1 MPIKAVIFD
10 LGGVLVHTVDRR
22 AQHRWE
28 VCLGVAEGELPR
40 LVVETASSMEAVK
53 GKISEETAWEIVGR
67 NLGLDAGQLGQF
79 RQDYFAGD
87 RIDPYLT
94 RFLRSLRPSY
104 KTAIL
109 TNAWPGARELFDPK
123 YKLSRLVNTI
133 IYSAEE
139 GMAKPDLRIY
149 RLCAERLSVRCSE
162 AVFIDDKDAN
172 VRAARRSGMHGLNFE
187 SGSQIIAELR
197 LLLDARVA

>member
-22 AQHRWE
+22 AQRRWE
-28 VCLGVAEGELPR
+28 VCLGVAEGDLPR

-53 GKISEETAWEIVGR
+53 GKISEEAAWRIVGK
-67 NLGLDAGQLGQF
+67 NLGLNSGQLEQF

-87 RIDPYLT
+87 RIDPCLT
-94 RFLRSLRPSY
+94 RFLCNLRPSY

-109 TNAWPGARELFDPK
+109 TNAWLGARELFDPK
-123 YKLSRLVNTI
+123 YKLSRLVSTV

-139 GMAKPDLRIY
+139 RMAKPDLRIY
-149 RLCAERLSVRCSE
+149 RLCAERLAVRCSE
-162 AVFIDDKDAN
+162 AVFIDDKEEN
-172 VRAARRSGMHGLNFE
+172 VRAARRAGMHGLNFE

-197 LLLDARVA
+197 LLLNACVT